1 MILSQQSTIFFI
13 VMILYIFFTSPT
25 FLTQEFIFKLLTI
38 SIITFC
44 IQYLDTINLSSI
56 SWVFVIISIIYI
68 FSILILQYLI
78 SI

>member
-1 MILSQQSTIFFI
+1 MLS
-13 VMILYIFFTSPT
+13 YIFFTSPT
-25 FLTQEFIFKLLTI
+25 ILTQEFIFKLLTI

-56 SWVFVIISIIYI
+56 SWLFVLIPIIYI
-68 FSILILQYLI
+68 FSIFILQYLI